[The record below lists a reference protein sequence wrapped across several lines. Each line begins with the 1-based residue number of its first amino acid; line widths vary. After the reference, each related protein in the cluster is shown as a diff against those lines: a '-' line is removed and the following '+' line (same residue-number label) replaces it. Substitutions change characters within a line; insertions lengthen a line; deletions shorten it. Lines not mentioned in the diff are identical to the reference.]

1 MTPKLSKCSLA
12 ILPLMLSTASYAGD
26 SDPLYEHQ
34 WHLKNTGQAAFSQ
47 SGGIEGNDLKTKQA
61 HKKGALGQ
69 GVQVSV
75 VDTGLQ
81 IDHIDLAENV
91 VPGSM
96 DLITGSDYPE
106 DTHGHGTAVGGI
118 IAAVGFNEEG
128 VRGVAPKAGING
140 FNFLFEQSMTSWL
153 LSHGRGEGTKNT
165 ELFNQS
171 YGSQALFVPKFDL
184 ANDPELAIENGV
196 MEEVASNSND
206 GRGAAFV
213 SSAGNSY
220 NYFGYSGYYFLPGD
234 YFDVEASNHGL
245 PMQNSNMTNSK
256 ATHWST
262 TVSAINANGERSSY
276 STVGANVFMA
286 ATGGEYGSETPAM
299 VTTDL
304 MGCDSGFNDTA
315 GLGVNGLHGGTFDDP
330 DCNYTSVMNG
340 TSSAAPSMVGAIAAV
355 MSANPHLTTR
365 DAKHLLA
372 LTAKK
377 TDPDNEG
384 VTLSFTDADG
394 NLVDYPAIDGWKKND
409 AGFDYHLFYGL
420 GRPDISAAVK
430 LASGG
435 YGKGEDSE
443 DIKLPPQLV
452 SPWQASDVNVEVPDV
467 DLTGG
472 TTTQEIEL
480 DDFVIEGVEV
490 LVTIEHTR
498 VTDLAIELISPEG
511 TRSVLMTPR
520 NGMYGQAFGGDAYD
534 NKLLSSTHFYGE
546 EAEGEW
552 ILKVVDTGG
561 EGDGEFIWYPVQ
573 NVTQANNTSPGIIK
587 SWSLRFIGHEED

>member
-1 MTPKLSKCSLA
+1 MTLKLTKCSAA
-12 ILPLMLSTASYAGD
+12 ILPLMLSTASYAGE

-34 WHLKNTGQAAFSQ
+34 WHLKNTGQSAFSQ
-47 SGGIEGNDLKTKQA
+47 SGGKAGNDLNTKKA

-81 IDHIDLAENV
+81 IDHIDLADNV

-96 DLITGSDYPE
+96 DLITGGDYPE

-118 IAAVGFNEEG
+118 IAAVGFNSEG
-128 VRGVAPKAGING
+128 VRGIAPNAGING
-140 FNFLFEQSMTSWL
+140 FNFLSEQSMNSWL
-153 LSHGRGEGTKNT
+153 LSHGYGEGTEDT

-171 YGSQALFVPKFDL
+171 YGSSALFVPKFEL
-184 ANDPELAIENGV
+184 ENDPELAIEMTV
-196 MEEVASNSND
+196 MEDVATNSNG

-220 NYFGYSGYYFLPGD
+220 NYYGFSGYYFLPGD
-234 YFDVEASNHGL
+234 YFDVEVSNHGL

-276 STVGANVFMA
+276 STVGANVFMT
-286 ATGGEYGSETPAM
+286 ATGGEYGSDSPAM

-304 MGCDSGFNDTA
+304 MGCDSGFNDA
-315 GLGVNGLHGGTFDDP
+315 EGLGDNGLHGGTVDDP

-365 DAKHLLA
+365 DAKHVLA

-377 TDPDNEG
+377 TDPSNKG
-384 VTLSFTDADG
+384 VTLTFTDANG
-394 NLVDYPAIDGWKKND
+394 NLVEYPAIDGWKKND
-409 AGFDYHLFYGL
+409 AGFNYHLFYGL
-420 GRPDISAAVK
+420 GRPNVSKAVSYVID
-430 LASGG
+430 AD
-435 YGKGEDSE
+435 EDDLE

-452 SPWQASDVNVEVPDV
+452 SQWHDQSVNVAVPDV
-467 DLTGG
+467 DPNGG
-472 TTTQEIEL
+472 MTSQEVDL

-490 LVTIEHTR
+490 ILTIDHPR

-520 NGMYGQAFGGDAYD
+520 NGMYGQSFGGDGYV

-546 EAEGEW
+546 EAEGDW
-552 ILKVVDTGG
+552 TLKVVDTGG
-561 EGDGEFIWYPVQ
+561 EGDGDFVFYPVE
-573 NVTQANNTSPGIIK
+573 NVSPANNTSPGIINN
-587 SWSLRFIGHEED
+587 WSLRFIGHEED

>member
-1 MTPKLSKCSLA
+1 MTLKLSKCSLA
-12 ILPLMLSTASYAGD
+12 LLPLMLSTASYAGE

-47 SGGIEGNDLKTKQA
+47 NGGKAGNDLKTKQA

-69 GVQVSV
+69 GVQISV

-81 IDHIDLAENV
+81 IDHVDLADNV
-91 VPGSM
+91 VSGSM
-96 DLITGSDYPE
+96 NLITGSDYPE

-140 FNFLFEQSMTSWL
+140 FNFLSEQSMNSWL
-153 LSHGRGEGTKNT
+153 LSHGYGEGTENT

-171 YGSQALFVPKFDL
+171 YGSQALFIPPFDL
-184 ANDPELAIENGV
+184 ENDPQLAIENAV
-196 MEEVASNSND
+196 MEDVASNSNN

-220 NYFGYSGYYFLPGD
+220 NYFGYAGYYFLPAD

-276 STVGANVFMA
+276 STVGANVFMT

-304 MGCDSGFNDTA
+304 MGCDSGFNNTT
-315 GLGVNGLHGGTFDDP
+315 GLGENGLHGGTAEDP
-330 DCNYTSVMNG
+330 NCNYTSVMNG

-355 MSANPHLTTR
+355 MSANPNLTAR
-365 DAKHLLA
+365 DAKHVLA

-377 TDPDNEG
+377 TDPNNKG
-384 VTLSFTDADG
+384 VTLTFTDIHG
-394 NLVDYPAIDGWKKND
+394 NLVEYPAIDGWQKND

-420 GRPDISAAVK
+420 GRPNVSKAVQLVRK
-430 LASGG
+430 ESKDDL
-435 YGKGEDSE
+435 E
-443 DIKLPPQLV
+443 DIKLPSQLV
-452 SPWQASDVNVEVPDV
+452 SQWHAKAVNVEVPDV
-467 DLTGG
+467 DPNGG
-472 TTTQEIEL
+472 KTSQEIDL

-490 LVTIEHTR
+490 LVTIDHPR

-520 NGMYGQAFGGDAYD
+520 NGMYGQAFGGDGYV

-546 EAEGEW
+546 EAEGDW
-552 ILKVVDTGG
+552 TLKVVDTGG

-573 NVTQANNTSPGIIK
+573 NVTQANNVSPGIIQN
-587 SWSLRFIGHEED
+587 WSVRFIGHEED